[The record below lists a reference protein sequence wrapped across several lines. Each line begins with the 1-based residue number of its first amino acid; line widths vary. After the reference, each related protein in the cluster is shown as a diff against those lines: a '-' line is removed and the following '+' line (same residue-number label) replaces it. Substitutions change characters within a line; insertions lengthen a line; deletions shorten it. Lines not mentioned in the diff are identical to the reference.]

1 MQVRADLAMRAAY
14 LRGVIIHLHGKTALV
29 CGSTQGIGKAIAHQ
43 LAAAGATCILLARNE
58 ARLQEVCSALPA
70 EDGQH
75 HRYYVADFSEPASV
89 LAAATRIAEDG
100 GADILVNNTGGP
112 PAGPIATAGTDA
124 FLDAFR
130 LHLLNN
136 HQLVQAVLP
145 GMKAKGQ
152 GRIINIISTSV
163 KVPLHN
169 LGVSNTIRAAV
180 GNWSKTL
187 ANETAASGITVN
199 NVLPGAT
206 KTERLSSI
214 ISGKAAKTGAS
225 EESVRDEMLAEIPAG
240 RFGTPEE
247 VAHAVVFLASPQAAY
262 ITGTNIV
269 VDGGRT
275 PNL

>member
-1 MQVRADLAMRAAY
+1 MQGGADLAGRAAY
-14 LRGVIIHLHGKTALV
+14 LRSVIIQLHGKTALV

-43 LAAAGATCILLARNE
+43 LAAAGAHCILLARNAE
-58 ARLQEVCSALPA
+58 RLQAVCDELPVA
-70 EDGQH
+70 EGQR
-75 HRYYVADFSEPASV
+75 HRFYVADFSEPASV
-89 LAAATRIAEDG
+89 LAAATQIAEDG

-112 PAGPIATAGTDA
+112 PAGAIATASTEA

-136 HQLVQAVLP
+136 HQLVQALLP
-145 GMKAKGQ
+145 GMKAKGN

-206 KTERLSSI
+206 KTERLAGI
-214 ISGKAAKTGAS
+214 ISGKAARTGAS